1 MYSSFISIQILSSQT
16 IWFIHCFLQCFVSI
30 FFQIIL
36 MPLKLCTFNCRGIQD
51 HVKRRKIFHY
61 LRVID
66 CDIIFLQET
75 HSSVNDEKMWKSQ
88 WGETHLVFKWF
99 F

>member
-1 MYSSFISIQILSSQT
+1 
-16 IWFIHCFLQCFVSI
+16 
-30 FFQIIL
+30 
-36 MPLKLCTFNCRGIQD
+36 MPLKLCRGLQD
-51 HVKRRKIFHY
+51 HVKRRNFFHY

-88 WGETHLVFKWF
+88 WGEHIWF
-99 F
+99 SSGSSYSKGVAILIRKSASLEFIQKSRILMEDF